1 MKICIV
7 LLFITSTFLPSTYG
21 EIPREQITIY
31 IGNDET
37 AKIMHKIN
45 SETFLSNI
53 LVQPLSNKI
62 SKILAFD
69 ENNVLLKT
77 HPTDNQIRIDTLGA
91 SKVTLSYDATLVTKN
106 DRIWRLEYESI
117 ITSTVVLPAA
127 SKIISLNTIP
137 LDIVDDTYVMPAGN
151 ILISFTI
158 EPLKTHRFVVREDG
172 NSYPLVIITSANIE
186 NFIQESKSLQFDT
199 DDNVPILAVV
209 PKTFSSTYQV
219 LFNNEKIEFNEFN
232 QNSTHYWIRMETP
245 TPGTF
250 LITQLEESQT
260 TNFSEKGDGCFIATA
275 TYGSELAPQVQML
288 REIRD
293 NVLFETSSGTTFM
306 TGFNQLYYSFSPTI
320 AEWERQNSLFKEA
333 VKISITPLI
342 TTLSILNY
350 VDIDSEAKI
359 IGYGIGIILLN
370 IGMYFVAPV
379 FVLIKIKTKLPKN

>member
-1 MKICIV
+1 MKICLV
-7 LLFITSTFLPSTYG
+7 LLFIISIYLPSGYS
-21 EIPREQITIY
+21 EIPKEQITIY
-31 IGNDET
+31 ISNDET
-37 AKIMHKIN
+37 AKIVHKIN

-53 LVQPLSNKI
+53 LVQPVSNNI
-62 SKILAFD
+62 SKIIAFD
-69 ENNVLLKT
+69 ENNVFLKT

-91 SKVTLSYDATLVTKN
+91 SQVTLSYEATLVTKN
-106 DRIWRLEYESI
+106 DRIWRLEYESV
-117 ITSTVVLPAA
+117 ITSIAVLPAA

-137 LDIVDDTYVMPAGN
+137 LDIIDDTYVMPAGN
-151 ILISFTI
+151 ISISFTI
-158 EPLKTHRFVVREDG
+158 EPLKTHKFVVHVDG
-172 NSYPLVIITSANIE
+172 NTHPIVIITSANIE
-186 NFIQESKSLQFDT
+186 NFIEKSKSLQFDT

-209 PKTFSSTYQV
+209 PKTFSRTYQV
-219 LFNNEKIEFNEFN
+219 FFNNEKIEFNEFN

-245 TPGTF
+245 APGTF
-250 LITQLEESQT
+250 LITQAEESQT
-260 TNFSEKGDGCFIATA
+260 TNLSEKGGGCLIATA

-293 NVLFETSSGTTFM
+293 DILFETSSGTTFM
-306 TGFNQLYYSFSPTI
+306 TGFNQFYYSFSPTI

-350 VDIDSEAKI
+350 VDIDSEAKM

-379 FVLIKIKTKLPKN
+379 FVLIKIKPKLPKN